1 MDILALP
8 CHMASYRAVLIMCPA
23 EACER
28 AECPVSVAGCS
39 GSKLEERKM
48 EPDLTRN

>member
-1 MDILALP
+1 MYILVLP
-8 CHMASYRAVLIMCPA
+8 CNAASYRAVLIMCPA

-39 GSKLEERKM
+39 GSKLEGGKM